1 MQKDDVLLRMEGIC
15 KSFPGVKALDDA
27 QLTVRPG
34 TVHALMGENGAGKST
49 LMKCLFGIY
58 SKDAGTIWFDGKE
71 VNFKSS
77 RDALDNGVAMVHQE
91 LNQALK
97 RSVMDNIWLGRYP
110 RIKLGGAKMPFVS
123 DKAEYDMT
131 MEVFKDLNFE
141 KFGININPRTIMS
154 TMPVSRRQMVEI
166 AKAVSFNSK
175 IIVLDEPTAMLD
187 PNGRKD
193 VIRAARALND
203 VENVTI
209 ILITHYM
216 EEVIYADRVFVMDEG
231 KVVMQGTPREIFSQV
246 ERLKHLRLDVPQV
259 TLLAYELQ
267 KSGLKL
273 PDGILTAQELT
284 EELKKLCT
292 GSKTGVSD
300 NRQMPVK

>member
-1 MQKDDVLLRMEGIC
+1 MERAA
-15 KSFPGVKALDDA
+15 SLAGVEYGNSDL
-27 QLTVRPG
+27 
-34 TVHALMGENGAGKST
+34 
-49 LMKCLFGIY
+49 
-58 SKDAGTIWFDGKE
+58 
-71 VNFKSS
+71 
-77 RDALDNGVAMVHQE
+77 
-91 LNQALK
+91 
-97 RSVMDNIWLGRYP
+97 YP
-110 RIKLGGAKMPFVS
+110 
-123 DKAEYDMT
+123 
-131 MEVFKDLNFE
+131 E
-141 KFGININPRTIMS
+141 KFGTLLGREFGGAELS
-154 TMPVSRRQMVEI
+154 GGQWQRI
-166 AKAVSFNSK
+166 AIARGLYKEHDM
-175 IIVLDEPTAMLD
+175 IVLDEPTAMLD

-292 GSKTGVSD
+292 GSKTGASD